1 MEAFN
6 IDRNRLTI
14 DFKEVLGRGGEGTVY
29 KASSSYFD
37 EPLAAKHQTFRPDQ
51 LPSIYNSLVASLLL
65 SSRRTAVKCNARILC
80 LQGIVINPSLV
91 PAKYVE
97 KLAGFKKLI
106 FTNDSLPDNECFLL
120 YEYVPGVSLDKKL
133 QGQIDESKYIK
144 QALEA
149 VALMHSRS
157 IVHLDIKPENI
168 MVTTDDNLK
177 IVDLGFIC
185 RGKNSSCTRR
195 GGTTSY
201 AGPEVFNAE
210 NKKAFLFESD
220 IFALGLTIYEILT
233 KKIGMPKS
241 MGIHFAA
248 NTNELDLEFTKTTEK
263 YKPLIQSMV
272 LRDPAM
278 RPTAAQALE
287 MFNKINAVGGFRRY

>member
-14 DFKEVLGRGGEGTVY
+14 DLQEILGRGGEGTVY
-29 KASSSYFD
+29 KAASSYFD

-51 LPSIYNSLVASLLL
+51 LPSIFNSLAASLLL
-65 SSRRTAVKCNARILC
+65 SSRRTAVKCNERILC
-80 LQGIVINPSLV
+80 LQGIVIKPSIV

-97 KLAGFKKLI
+97 KLPGFKKLI

-133 QGQIDESKYIK
+133 KTPIDEKKYIK
-144 QALEA
+144 QALEG

-168 MVTTDDNLK
+168 MVTADDNLK

-185 RGKNSSCTRR
+185 TGKSCARR

-201 AGPEVFNAE
+201 AGPEVFNAA
-210 NKKAFLFESD
+210 NKKAYLFESD
-220 IFALGLTIYEILT
+220 IFALGLTIYEIVT
-233 KKIGMPKS
+233 KKVGMPGV
-241 MGIHFAA
+241 MGVHFAA
-248 NTNELDLEFTKTTEK
+248 ESNELELDFPKNTEK

-287 MFNKINAVGGFRRY
+287 IFNKINVGGFRRY